1 MISTDI
7 PWGIVATVSE
17 PAPLVMAFVAHHLML
32 GASEIHIHLDNPD
45 DPVGDVL
52 DWLPP
57 VHVTRCTKDYWTKLV
72 GWRPK
77 QHVNRQTA
85 NATRARTACNVPFL
99 LSCDADEFLAPS
111 SDIWAQLN
119 AMPDDQNWIKVFN
132 LERAFIRDVPQRDIL
147 DGVFKVHMP
156 AQPDTPLRTSDMA
169 PIGFTG
175 HAAGKPFV
183 RTDIEF
189 NIGIHVPRFGHI
201 KERRVPTHFPARHI
215 RLLHFDG
222 LTPLHWAG
230 KFLRQAAF
238 TPERLHRLPDNRMA
252 QCREILT
259 KIEDR
264 AALRALYDQVNGY
277 SEDEV
282 ATLEASGHMVRETF
296 DLPTALAAV
305 FPGQDVDLS
314 ATAFDALL
322 RPNIRKW
329 LKMARR
335 NGALDTLPQ

>member
-1 MISTDI
+1 MISSDI

-32 GASEIHIHLDNPD
+32 GASEVHIYLDNPD
-45 DPVGDVL
+45 DPVGDIL

-57 VHVTRCTKDYWTKLV
+57 VHVTRCTKDYWLELV

-85 NATRARTACNVPFL
+85 NATRTRAACGVPFL
-99 LSCDADEFLAPS
+99 LSCDADEYLAPS
-111 SDIWAQLN
+111 SDMWAQLN
-119 AMPDDQNWIKVFN
+119 AMPEDQSWMKVFN
-132 LERAFIRDVPQRDIL
+132 LERALIRGQAQRDIF

-156 AQPDTPLRTSDMA
+156 LQADTPLRTSDMA
-169 PIGFTG
+169 PMGFTG

-183 RTDIEF
+183 RTEIAL

-215 RLLHFDG
+215 QLLHFDG

-238 TPERLHRLPDNRMA
+238 TPDRLKRLPDNRIA
-252 QCREILT
+252 QCREIFA

-277 SEDEV
+277 DLDQV
-282 ATLEASGHMVRETF
+282 TALEASGHIVQETF
-296 DLPTALAAV
+296 DLPTALTAV
-305 FPGQDVDLS
+305 FPGQDVGLS
-314 ATAFDALL
+314 PEAFDTLL
-322 RPNIRKW
+322 RPSIRKW
-329 LKMARR
+329 LKIARR
-335 NGALDTLPQ
+335 NGVL